1 MPMRVPRGPML
12 LPLAAESAAAAEP
25 LESSVEAAHTM
36 VPPRQL
42 LFA

>member
-1 MPMRVPRGPML
+1 ML
-12 LPLAAESAAAAEP
+12 MPLAAARAVAAEP
-25 LESSVEAAHTM
+25 LESSVDAAQTM